1 MKLSFSL
8 PLPSSLSSIQED
20 TENKIVAVKTMLVIL
35 VLSSLT
41 QLALWTV
48 AHCQKLVVY
57 NHRLLISILFFRSKC
72 LSSAVENPVIEFIQ
86 LWKLLIFPFVG
97 WFFCLWRTYFTL
109 FYRVMIYF
117 MSFSSN
123 VLLHHSYT
131 FVSQPFLSPSFLTG
145 STIHYFCH

>member
-1 MKLSFSL
+1 
-8 PLPSSLSSIQED
+8 
-20 TENKIVAVKTMLVIL
+20 MLVIL

-57 NHRLLISILFFRSKC
+57 NHRLLIFLISILFFRSKC

-97 WFFCLWRTYFTL
+97 
-109 FYRVMIYF
+109 
-117 MSFSSN
+117 
-123 VLLHHSYT
+123 
-131 FVSQPFLSPSFLTG
+131 
-145 STIHYFCH
+145 